1 MAFLESE
8 NYEDAVR
15 KAVSLGGDSDTLGC
29 MAGGIAQA
37 YYQHIPDHIVKSVRE
52 LLNEDL
58 LTVIDEFNGRFG
70 L

>member
-8 NYEDAVR
+8 TYEDAVR

-29 MAGGIAQA
+29 MTGGIAQA
-37 YYQHIPDHIVKSVRE
+37 YYKHVPDNIVIKVRE

-58 LTVIDEFNGRFG
+58 LEVIDEFNGRFG